1 MLNIFASKWNIHA
14 FFMKAKLQRQVAI
27 RNIISQNKVTSQEEL
42 LMLLKS
48 KGFES
53 TQATLSR
60 DIKMLKIA
68 KTPDPHGGYVYV
80 LPAEIVAAKG
90 SGERRAPGRG
100 FVGEGFVS
108 IDFSGNLA
116 VIKTKPAYA
125 SSIALLI
132 DEAASYVILGT
143 IAGDDT
149 IFLVLREGVEK
160 GDVIDFLEKIMPSA
174 KNKLIL

>member
-1 MLNIFASKWNIHA
+1 
-14 FFMKAKLQRQVAI
+14 MKARLQRQVAI
-27 RNIISQNKVTSQEEL
+27 RNIVSQNKVTSQEQL

-48 KGFES
+48 KGFVL

-60 DIKMLKIA
+60 DIKLLKIL
-68 KTPDPHGGYVYV
+68 KSPDPHGGYIYMQPLEQANASKVKRTAGANF
-80 LPAEIVAAKG
+80 LAD
-90 SGERRAPGRG
+90 G
-100 FVGEGFVS
+100 FLS

-125 SSIALLI
+125 SSLAAVI
-132 DEAASYVILGT
+132 DETSSFEILGT

-160 GDVIDFLEKIMPSA
+160 GDVIDLLEKIMPSA
-174 KNKLIL
+174 KSKLML